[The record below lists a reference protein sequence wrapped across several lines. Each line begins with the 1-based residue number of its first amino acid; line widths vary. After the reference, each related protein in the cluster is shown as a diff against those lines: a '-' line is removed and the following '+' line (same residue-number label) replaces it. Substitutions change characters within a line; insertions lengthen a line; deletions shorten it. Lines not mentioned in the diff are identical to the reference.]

1 MYVDIG
7 IYIYFLYDCIDSL
20 KMAL

>member
-1 MYVDIG
+1 MYVDVRM
-7 IYIYFLYDCIDSL
+7 YIYFLYDCIDSL